1 MNYSK
6 VLILDFGSQVTKLIA
21 RKIRELNIYCEI
33 HPYKTSFKKIKEID
47 PDCIILSGSPSASVK
62 PLDLRILDLSM
73 ALLFKI
79 VTEDNVSKVLGGKVA
94 KSKIR
99 EFGPSKLKK
108 ISNSKLLKNI
118 KNNEVSWMS
127 HGDTIVKLPSKIKVI
142 AKSEFGSI
150 SLFSS
155 KDCRIVGTQFHPE
168 VVHTGFGKQF
178 LKNFLVDIVGCKQT
192 WKPGK
197 LVKQKIEEIK
207 NLIGSNFYFSNFW
220 WS

>member
-1 MNYSK
+1 
-6 VLILDFGSQVTKLIA
+6 
-21 RKIRELNIYCEI
+21 
-33 HPYKTSFKKIKEID
+33 
-47 PDCIILSGSPSASVK
+47 
-62 PLDLRILDLSM
+62 M